1 MLYSIVRI
9 ARRRVRLSG
18 ALFFLRAMRGWKLV
32 DGIAMSKYIIVTET
46 GGDVTAKMVERHGI
60 RVVPM
65 HISLGGSTFDDGS
78 VPPAEIFARANKL
91 QENPKTS
98 GSTPHDFEVVFDRIH
113 AEEPDATIL
122 YMSYSSVLTCSLQ
135 SALIAAEGRDYV
147 ETIDTCNC
155 SIGQSLVIVRTAA
168 FIENHPNCTIGDIR
182 AFVSGLR
189 GRVLAAFVPSDLAY
203 LHVAGRLSNAK
214 FLGAQLLKIKPVIQ
228 VVEGE
233 LAAVKKFR
241 GSMAKCCRNLLD
253 HFGAQGPLEL
263 DRIGLAYSAGLAR
276 DIMDAVEERVRQM
289 GFKSFDWI
297 EVGGVIA
304 SHAGPNAFGAV
315 VVQQEA

>member
-1 MLYSIVRI
+1 
-9 ARRRVRLSG
+9 
-18 ALFFLRAMRGWKLV
+18 
-32 DGIAMSKYIIVTET
+32 MSKYIIVTET

-98 GSTPHDFEVVFDRIH
+98 GSTPHDFEVAFDRIH

-122 YMSYSSVLTCSLQ
+122 YMLYSSVLTCSLQ

-182 AFVSGLR
+182 AFVNGLR

-203 LHVAGRLSNAK
+203 LHAGGRLSNAK

-233 LAAVKKFR
+233 LATVKKFR
-241 GSMAKCCRNLLD
+241 ASMAKCCRNLLD
-253 HFGAQGPLEL
+253 HFAAHGPLEL